1 MVSIAFSTGLW
12 LMTPWILVG
21 KRISWRR
28 LLPQA
33 LLTAAS
39 LAAFAAASVLY
50 MPHAVS
56 AASVQFGVIGVAF
69 ALLSWLFVAA
79 FILVV
84 TAALGATL
92 VERPQVAQAL

>member
-1 MVSIAFSTGLW
+1 MNGARPWVVACVLLGLV
-12 LMTPWILVG
+12 L
-21 KRISWRR
+21 R
-28 LLPQA
+28 L
-33 LLTAAS
+33 
-39 LAAFAAASVLY
+39 
-50 MPHAVS
+50 
-56 AASVQFGVIGVAF
+56 AF